1 VAAVRGS
8 WARAALVRGARELAA
23 AEQTVPEQE
32 RRCAGVWEAWSKRV
46 GGTRTKRRWGE
57 ARGVAAREQ
66 KRTGVAAC
74 GCGTDALDAS
84 GPEQAMACRTRASAA
99 GARPGRRRAARSEQ

>member
-1 VAAVRGS
+1 VSGTQ
-8 WARAALVRGARELAA
+8 ARRH
-23 AEQTVPEQE
+23 
-32 RRCAGVWEAWSKRV
+32 WS
-46 GGTRTKRRWGE
+46 E

-74 GCGTDALDAS
+74 GCGTDILDAS
-84 GPEQAMACRTRASAA
+84 GPERAIACRTRASAA

>member
-1 VAAVRGS
+1 VS
-8 WARAALVRGARELAA
+8 
-23 AEQTVPEQE
+23 
-32 RRCAGVWEAWSKRV
+32 
-46 GGTRTKRRWGE
+46 GTRTKRRWGK

-84 GPEQAMACRTRASAA
+84 GPERAMACRTRASAA
-99 GARPGRRRAARSEQ
+99 GARPGRSGPGTRVRQQACAAAAQERFLGGAERMAQACAWWRVGVGGVCR